1 MVLTVEPGC
10 YFIDFLL
17 DQALQDPVKSRYI
30 DNNILARFR
39 NFGGVRLEDV
49 VLVREDPLGGI
60 YYIIATTI
68 FNIYIYIYLTHRS
81 LY

>member
-1 MVLTVEPGC
+1 MLFYRFPSGPSSSRLI
-10 YFIDFLL
+10 Y
-17 DQALQDPVKSRYI
+17 KSRYI

-68 FNIYIYIYLTHRS
+68 FNMYIYIYT
-81 LY
+81 